1 MRHLLRKSS
10 TDNSCQRECARESE
24 RAIAAN
30 LAALARIT
38 PLQSENVLVVCRCR
52 RRCFVVHV
60 KSSVCGASS
69 SSSWPGPFMRC
80 CLTSAGAF
88 ALHAVSLSI
97 FPSRSRTGFRRLCDR
112 CFSLLFVY
120 VLCTRRE
127 VNKRTRTTTSNR
139 RFFWFGW
146 AFSCAQIALNKKLF
160 GQGLI
165 III

>member
-1 MRHLLRKSS
+1 MCTRERESDSSQSGCSGTHRSPTIRKRVGRVQMSASLLR
-10 TDNSCQRECARESE
+10 RAREKF
-24 RAIAAN
+24 RLWGVVVVVMAG
-30 LAALARIT
+30 
-38 PLQSENVLVVCRCR
+38 PLCQ
-52 RRCFVVHV
+52 
-60 KSSVCGASS
+60 
-69 SSSWPGPFMRC
+69 FMRC

-88 ALHAVSLSI
+88 ALHAVPLSI

-127 VNKRTRTTTSNR
+127 VDKRTRTTTSNR